1 MEKYDE
7 IKMEVLVFESTGII
21 TEDSGELPHGVRQLK
36 RSFGAKTCV
45 FAPHLLRGFTP
56 EQQFLRLP

>member
-21 TEDSGELPHGVRQLK
+21 TEDSGELPIL
-36 RSFGAKTCV
+36 
-45 FAPHLLRGFTP
+45 P
-56 EQQFLRLP
+56 EITE